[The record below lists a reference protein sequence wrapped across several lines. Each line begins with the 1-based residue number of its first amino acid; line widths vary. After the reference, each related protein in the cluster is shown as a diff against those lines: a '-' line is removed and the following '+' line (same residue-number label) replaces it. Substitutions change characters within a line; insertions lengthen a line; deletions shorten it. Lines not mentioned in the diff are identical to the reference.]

1 MSDAGNSGG
10 RGAPWAERAVPAI
23 GWIRR
28 YRRADL
34 AGDLSGG
41 LIVGVMLVPQGMAYA
56 MLAGLPP
63 VVGLY
68 ASLVPLVVYAAFGSS
83 RHLAVGPVAMLSL
96 LVLANVAPLA
106 EPGSAE
112 YVELVLLLTLLA
124 GTVQFLMG
132 LARMGFLANYLSQ
145 GVITGFTAG
154 AAVLIGLSQLKHL
167 LGVPLADGHS
177 APMLVWEAAR
187 RLDETHVLTLALGL
201 AGVAMLLILQR
212 KTPRFP
218 GAMLFVA
225 IATLLVY
232 VLGLDRQGVAI
243 VGEVPHGLPPLTL
256 PAVDSARAA
265 LLAPAALTIVFI
277 GFIESIAVAEH
288 IATRE
293 RYRVDPNQE
302 LRALGLANLAAAFT
316 SGYVVTGGFS
326 RTAVNYRTGTRTP
339 LASVATAAVIG
350 LTLLLLT
357 PLFYYL
363 PRAALGAIVIAAVA
377 GLVDVGAARRT
388 FRVKK
393 GDGIALVLTFLL
405 TLGAGP
411 EAGVLG
417 GVGVSLAL
425 YIWRTSHPRITELG
439 YVESEGVF
447 RCLQRYPEAKT
458 SPGVLIV
465 RIDAALYF
473 ANMGFVEQWLR
484 NRLHANHD
492 LQWVVVDMS
501 GVNDVDATA
510 AERLVTLMED
520 YRGHG
525 VRFALAGTKGPVRD
539 LLRRVDWPEHVGA
552 PRSYAS
558 IRQALRATRAE
569 EPRER

>member
-1 MSDAGNSGG
+1 M
-10 RGAPWAERAVPAI
+10 PAI
-23 GWIRR
+23 GWLRR

-68 ASLVPLVVYAAFGSS
+68 ASFVPLVVYAAFGSS

-96 LVLANVAPLA
+96 LVLTNCAPLA

-112 YVELVLLLTLLA
+112 FIQLVLLLTLMA
-124 GTVQFLMG
+124 GALQFVLG
-132 LARMGFLANYLSQ
+132 LARMGFLANYLSH

-167 LGVPLADGHS
+167 LGVPLADQHS
-177 APMLVWEAAR
+177 APMLVWEAALR
-187 RLDETHVLTLALGL
+187 IGEAHTLTLVIGLG
-201 AGVAMLLILQR
+201 GVGVLLLLQR
-212 KTPRFP
+212 KAPRIP
-218 GAMLFVA
+218 AAMLVVI

-232 VLGLDRQGVAI
+232 TLGLDRHGVAI
-243 VGEVPHGLPPLTL
+243 VGEVPHGLPPLVL
-256 PAVDSARAA
+256 PGLDAARAV
-265 LLAPAALTIVFI
+265 LLVPAALTIVFI

-293 RYRVDPNQE
+293 RYRVDPNRE
-302 LRALGLANLAAAFT
+302 LRALGMANLAAAFT

-326 RTAVNYRTGTRTP
+326 RTAVNYRAGARTP
-339 LASVATAAVIG
+339 LASFITAGVIA

-357 PLFYYL
+357 PLFRYL
-363 PRAALGAIVIAAVA
+363 PRAALAAIVIAAVA
-377 GLVDVGAARRT
+377 GLIDVGATRRT

-393 GDGIALVLTFLL
+393 ADGFAIVLTFLL

-417 GVGVSLAL
+417 GVGYCLAL
-425 YIWRTSHPRITELG
+425 FIWRSSHPRITELG

-447 RCLQRYPEAKT
+447 RSTARYPEAKT
-458 SPGVLIV
+458 WPGVLLV
-465 RIDAALYF
+465 RIDASLYF

-484 NRLHANHD
+484 RRLNADQN
-492 LQWVVVDMS
+492 LRSVILDMS
-501 GVNDVDATA
+501 GVNDVDASATETL
-510 AERLVTLMED
+510 AELMKD
-520 YRGHG
+520 YVAHG
-525 VRFALAGTKGPVRD
+525 VRFALAATKGPVRD
-539 LLRRVDWPEHVGA
+539 LLQRVEWPEDVGE
-552 PRSYAS
+552 PRNYAS
-558 IRQALRATRAE
+558 IQQALDAVGTE
-569 EPRER
+569 ERDKG

>member
-1 MSDAGNSGG
+1 MSDDGDSNG
-10 RGAPWAERAVPAI
+10 RGARWLERALPAT
-23 GWIRR
+23 GWLRR

-63 VVGLY
+63 VFGLY
-68 ASLVPLVVYAAFGSS
+68 ASLVPLIVYAAFGSS

-96 LVLANVAPLA
+96 LVLANCAPLA

-112 YVELVLLLTLLA
+112 YVHLVLLLTLMTGA
-124 GTVQFLMG
+124 TQFLMG
-132 LARMGFLANYLSQ
+132 LARMGFLANYLSH

-167 LGVPLADGHS
+167 LGVPLADGQS
-177 APMLVWEAAR
+177 APLLVWEAAR
-187 RLDETHVLTLALGL
+187 RIGETHVVTLVIGL

-218 GAMLFVA
+218 GAMLFVVV
-225 IATLLVY
+225 ATLLVY
-232 VLGLDRQGVAI
+232 ILGLDRHGVAV

-256 PAVDSARAA
+256 PAVDGARVA

-288 IATRE
+288 IATRQ

-302 LRALGLANLAAAFT
+302 LRALGLANLAATFT
-316 SGYVVTGGFS
+316 SGYVITGGFS
-326 RTAVNYRTGTRTP
+326 RTAVNYRAGARTP
-339 LASVATAAVIG
+339 LASLVTASVIG

-363 PRAALGAIVIAAVA
+363 PRAALAAIVIAAVS
-377 GLVDVGAARRT
+377 GLIDVGAARRT

-393 GDGIALVLTFLL
+393 ADGFAIVLTFLL
-405 TLGAGP
+405 TLGVGP

-417 GVGVSLAL
+417 GVAFCLAL
-425 YIWRTSHPRITELG
+425 FIWRTSHPRISELG

-447 RCLQRYPEAKT
+447 RCLPRYPEAQT
-458 SPGVLIV
+458 SPGVLLV

-473 ANMGFVEQWLR
+473 ANMRFVEQWLR
-484 NRLHANHD
+484 NRLHADHD
-492 LQWVVVDMS
+492 VRWVVIEMS

-510 AERLVTLMED
+510 AEMLAELMKD
-520 YRGHG
+520 YVEHG
-525 VRFALAGTKGPVRD
+525 VRFAFAGTKAPVRD
-539 LLRRVDWPEHVGA
+539 LVGRVDWPEKVGE
-552 PRSYAS
+552 PRNYAS
-558 IRQALRATRAE
+558 VRQALEAIVAN
-569 EPRER
+569 ERDKG